1 MVPRCVTS
9 HASPRANG
17 GTRSLRQSAL
27 SRRSICTGRGR
38 LDLPRQHPRVDVA
51 RATSR
56 RLLRRQTDRA
66 WVKARVQG
74 RNCPLGTLLERRL
87 RFSALAGAPGKREH
101 ESDDRC
107 SGQVP
112 SRAAQRPHRGRRYST
127 RSVGLRGS
135 STASAP
141 PVRTRCF
148 DHGSGGEPL
157 LAQFGRAYVSPRV
170 LRENVVDGSEDGVD
184 ADDGIVASDLF
195 ELLS

>member
-74 RNCPLGTLLERRL
+74 RNCPLGSLLERRL

-135 STASAP
+135 STASARTRP
-141 PVRTRCF
+141 DALLRPRIGRRTVTCPVRARLRVSARPARECRRWQRGWRRC
-148 DHGSGGEPL
+148 
-157 LAQFGRAYVSPRV
+157 R
-170 LRENVVDGSEDGVD
+170 
-184 ADDGIVASDLF
+184 
-195 ELLS
+195 